1 MTKPINILNISP
13 NKNKYS
19 FLKAELD
26 EKLFREISL
35 VHTIGSI
42 KYLTLIQVPET
53 KWINKNLTQRKKQLI
68 PDKVIR
74 DIHENKTILIILQ
87 MFEGLIDKKY
97 ATRINDYETIDQW
110 CKNHKF
116 NANQVYYLH
125 ENFNQSLVPNNANF
139 TLRSFT
145 TFFCWLQ
152 DDPVHESRF
161 IPEDDQYLYL
171 LYNRANRMHRWILGA
186 QLVQRDL
193 LKLGKCSYE
202 ILGPDKHTMSK
213 NASTFPAL
221 LNLVPAMRDLEKIC
235 PLTLEYDS
243 LLINNPVHRINKRHH
258 ETTFMSIVTETLCDG
273 ELFFSE
279 KIWKPVI
286 AGQPFMLLG
295 SPGLLRMFKS
305 WGFKTFDIWFDES
318 YDDVS
323 NVRNRS
329 EIIVREVERLSK
341 LNITELQAIRNE
353 MMPVLQHNQL
363 RYIELRK
370 RMCSANTNLPK
381 ISDNTSDIIYFWN
394 KTKMPAMAIC
404 KIWEECIGNS
414 VIDTSDYNNFS

>member
-1 MTKPINILNISP
+1 MTKPINILHITP
-13 NKNKYS
+13 NKNKYL
-19 FLKAELD
+19 FLKEELD
-26 EKLFREISL
+26 EKLFREVSL
-35 VHTIGSI
+35 VHTIGLK
-42 KYLTLIQVPET
+42 KYLTLVIVTSPT
-53 KWINKNLTQRKKQLI
+53 CINENLTQKKTQLI

-74 DIHENKTILIILQ
+74 DIHANKTILIIVQ
-87 MFEGLIDKKY
+87 MFEGLISKNYQKLTD
-97 ATRINDYETIDQW
+97 DYKIIDQW

-161 IPEDDQYLYL
+161 ILKDNQYLYL

-213 NASTFPAL
+213 NASASPAL
-221 LNLVPAMRDLEKIC
+221 SDLVPAMRDLEKIC

-323 NVRNRS
+323 NVRKRS
-329 EIIVREVERLSK
+329 EIIVREVEKLSK

-370 RMCSANTNLPK
+370 RMCSPNPNPV
-381 ISDNTSDIIYFWN
+381 IGDNTFSWN
-394 KTKMPAMAIC
+394 KMKMPAMAIC
-404 KIWEECIGNS
+404 KIWEEWIGNS